1 MKNLAMG
8 LCLSVLAGCS
18 LFTSEDNLNK
28 PSELLPQGVR
38 FIESKS
44 SEAGTASIPYSKY
57 QLDNGLTVIL
67 SPDHSD
73 PLVHVDVT
81 YHVGSAREKIGRS
94 GFAHFFEHMMFQG
107 SEHVGDQQHFKIV
120 TEAGGTLNGTTNRDR
135 TNYFE
140 TVPSN
145 QLEKMLWLES
155 DRMGFLVNAVSQ
167 RKFEIQRDTVKNER
181 GQNYDNRPYGL
192 VYEKIGEALYPKNHP
207 YSWQTIGYVQDLD
220 RVDVNDLKAFFLRW
234 YGPNNAVLTIGGDID
249 EAKTLAWVNKYF
261 GSIPK
266 GPEVDIAPKQ
276 PVTLPED
283 RFITLE
289 DRIRQPMVMMAF
301 PTQFR
306 GDQSEASVNAL
317 ASILGDGKNSIL
329 YQKLVKTQKAIDAG
343 AFQDCAELSCTLYVY
358 AMGDSGKKGN
368 LTPIY
373 QDLLQALNGVK
384 VNGVKQEQLDAII
397 GQAEAGTIYA
407 LQSVSGKVSQLA
419 SNQTFYGQP
428 DRLQTDLEELRAVTP
443 KSVEDAYNQFVDEKH
458 KVVLSV
464 VPKTQTQLAVK
475 KANYTPPTRDLPS
488 YPKITDDQL
497 EIREPKDNFDRSV
510 VPPVS
515 DAVSGTMPPLYRF
528 DLENGIK
535 VLGTQTSETP
545 TVAIK
550 ISFPAGNR
558 YVPKGKEGLSD
569 LTAQMLNEGTKLNS
583 SEALQQKLDQ
593 LGSSIRF
600 SSGGYQSNL
609 VITSLTKNLEKTLF
623 IADEMLFQPVFNASD
638 FSRIKNQSIQN
649 LVYSHQQPSWLASQA
664 TKQVLYKDTLFSR
677 DSDGSIASING
688 LTLKDIQQFYNTHYI
703 PDGSNVVVVGDIDT
717 TQTKQSLEF
726 LQRWKSKGQSPEM
739 ITIGNINEPKTQR
752 IYLVDQPNAPQSIVR
767 LARIG
772 MPYDATGPMYL
783 TQLSNYNLGG
793 NFNSRINQNLR
804 EDKGYTYGASGGV
817 YGTKETGLVLFSAQ
831 VRADATAA
839 SIHEFIQEME
849 NYSEKGM
856 TDDELNFMR
865 QAVGQQD
872 ALKYETPSQKA
883 GLLSSILEY
892 SLPDDYIVK
901 KTQILQTVDKQT
913 LDNAAKLWFQPQ
925 DYQIIVVGD
934 AKRLTPELKKLG
946 IPIQPLEVKR

>member
-1 MKNLAMG
+1 MKKLVMG
-8 LCLSVLAGCS
+8 LCFSVLAGCS
-18 LFTSEDNLNK
+18 LFTDQENSNK
-28 PSELLPQGVR
+28 PSEPLPKGVH
-38 FIESKS
+38 FVESKP
-44 SEAGTASIPYSKY
+44 SELGKVSIPYSKY

-67 SPDHSD
+67 SPDDSD

-81 YHVGSAREKIGRS
+81 YHVGSAREQIGRS

-249 EAKTLAWVNKYF
+249 EAKTLEWVNKYF
-261 GSIPK
+261 GTIPK
-266 GPEVDIAPKQ
+266 GPAVVNAPKQ
-276 PVTLPED
+276 PVDLPED

-289 DRIRQPMVMMAF
+289 DRIQQPMVMMAF
-301 PTQFR
+301 PTKYR
-306 GDQSEASVNAL
+306 GDQSQVSVNAL

-358 AMGDSGKKGN
+358 AMGDSGEKGD

-373 QDLLQALNGVK
+373 QDLLQALNDVK
-384 VNGVKQEQLDAII
+384 ANGVKQEQLDAIM
-397 GQAEAGTIYA
+397 GQAEASTIYA

-419 SNQTFYGQP
+419 ANQTFYGQP
-428 DRLQTDLEELRAVTP
+428 DRLQTELDDLRTVTP
-443 KSVEDAYNQFVDEKH
+443 QSVVDAYNQFVDGKH

-464 VPKTQTQLAVK
+464 VPKKQTQLAVK
-475 KANYTPPTRDLPS
+475 PSNFTPSARDLPN

-497 EIREPKDNFDRSV
+497 EIREPKDSFDRSV
-510 VPPVS
+510 IPPVS
-515 DAVSGTMPPLYRF
+515 QPVSGTMPPLYRF
-528 DLENGIK
+528 ELDNGIK
-535 VLGTQTSETP
+535 VLGTQTNETP
-545 TVAIK
+545 TVAIEV
-550 ISFPAGNR
+550 SFPAGNR
-558 YVPKGKEGLSD
+558 YVPKGKEGLAG
-569 LTAQMLNEGTKLNS
+569 LTAQMLNEGTKQRS
-583 SEALQQKLDQ
+583 SEVLQQQLDQ
-593 LGSSIRF
+593 LGSSISF
-600 SSGGYQSNL
+600 SSGGYQSSL
-609 VITSLTKNLEKTLF
+609 VITSLTKNLEKTLT
-623 IADEMLFQPVFNASD
+623 IANEMLFQPAFNTSD
-638 FSRIKNQSIQN
+638 FSRIKNQSIQG
-649 LVYSHQQPSWLASQA
+649 LVYEHQKPSWLASQA
-664 TKQVLYKDTLFSR
+664 TKQVLYQGTLFDR
-677 DSDGSIASING
+677 DGNGSLASVKS
-688 LTLKDIQQFYNTHYI
+688 LTLQDVQDFYKKYYI
-703 PDGSNVVVVGDIDT
+703 PDGSNVVVVGDVDEAT
-717 TQTKQSLEF
+717 AKQSLGF
-726 LQRWKSKGQSPEM
+726 LNSWQAKGAKPLM
-739 ITIGNINEPKTQR
+739 AAIGNIDPPQGQS

-767 LARIG
+767 IARIG
-772 MPYDATGPMYL
+772 MPYDPTGEMYL
-783 TQLSNYNLGG
+783 TQLANYNLGG

-817 YGTKETGLVLFSAQ
+817 YGTKETGLVLFNAQ

-839 SIHEFIQEME
+839 SIHEFIQEMK
-849 NYSEKGM
+849 NYSDKGM
-856 TDDELNFMR
+856 TDEELSFMR
-865 QAVGQQD
+865 LAVGQQD

-883 GLLSSILEY
+883 GLLSSILDY
-892 SLPDDYIVK
+892 SLPDDYIAK
-901 KTQILQTVDKQT
+901 KAEILQTVDKFV
-913 LDNAAKLWFQPQ
+913 LDSEAKKWFQPQ
-925 DYQIIVVGD
+925 DFQIIVVGD

-946 IPIQPLEVKR
+946 IPIKPLEVKR